1 MRFYGFFL
9 LFPLMVVSQYN
20 SLKDYELQLKKSLGE
35 DQDYKKQLVDL
46 NNDHKEDAIYLFSCG
61 EPNCV
66 AILLNDTNGYK
77 KIVEEQCF
85 NYDLWKLD
93 SDTYQL
99 DFSLYHCCGESP
111 YVSKRA
117 YRFEFNRA
125 ILIENY
131 VIINDNYVGNVKLTI
146 PNQLNKK
153 TYYVTNTVQDY
164 NLRFSPSIDLLDNNL
179 KESFTFG
186 CEEGTNIISKIK
198 LNSKIAVLAEL
209 IYGERVWLYVEIEG
223 SFLNEK
229 CNPVDFDFDH
239 QKIRGWIS
247 NKFVTKL

>member
-1 MRFYGFFL
+1 
-9 LFPLMVVSQYN
+9 MVVSQYN
-20 SLKDYELQLKKSLGE
+20 SLKDYEVQLKKGLGE
-35 DQDYKKQLVDL
+35 DQEFKKQLVDL

-66 AILLNDTNGYK
+66 VVLLNDTKGYIK
-77 KIVEEQCF
+77 AIEEQCF
-85 NYDLWKLD
+85 NYNLWQLD

-111 YVSKRA
+111 FVSKRA
-117 YRFEFNRA
+117 YHFESNRA
-125 ILIENY
+125 VLIENY
-131 VIINDNYVGNVKLTI
+131 VIINDDYVGNTKLTI
-146 PNQLNKK
+146 PNVLSKK
-153 TYYVTNTVQDY
+153 TYYITNSVQDY
-164 NLRFSPSIDLLDNNL
+164 NLRFSPSIDLLDKNL

-198 LNSKIAVLAEL
+198 LKSTIAVLAEL
-209 IYGERVWLYVEIEG
+209 IQADRVWLFVEIEG
-223 SFLNEK
+223 SSLNEK
-229 CNPVDFDFDH
+229 CNPVDFDFEH